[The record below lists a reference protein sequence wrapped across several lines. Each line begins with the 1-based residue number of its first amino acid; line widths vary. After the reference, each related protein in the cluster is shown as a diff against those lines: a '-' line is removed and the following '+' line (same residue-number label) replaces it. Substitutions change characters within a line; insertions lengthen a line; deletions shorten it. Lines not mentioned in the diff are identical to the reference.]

1 MCSLRILFLTFALG
15 AAFSVDFSSDS
26 KEKPIQKVVR
36 LMKEM
41 QSQLSKEAEADEDMY
56 DKLGCWCDTNEKEKT
71 KALAINN
78 QKVTDLSAAI
88 EEFTAKSASLKS
100 DLEELD
106 KQVAA
111 STASLAESTAMR
123 EKEAAEFHASE
134 LDAIQNIESLKGALM
149 ALGKVH
155 GEASLAQLDQPSLA
169 KVKQLLKHHLVEHM
183 AMFENSLTL
192 EEQKDMMSFASSPTA
207 FLQED
212 APQSGAI
219 LGILKQ
225 MKESFET
232 NLASSQKD
240 EATAKDTFAEMKASK
255 NKEISSAQELID
267 SKKALL
273 AETDQKNAQ
282 SKEDLEDTSAT
293 IASDT
298 TFLANL
304 KDTCDSATADYVA
317 RSKVRN
323 EEIKAVAE
331 AMEILTGDEA
341 KDLLLKFVQVSS
353 LKETRINASRERAAK
368 YVLAA
373 AKKLNKPQLSQLAV
387 KLRLDAFTK
396 VKESIDEMIAALK
409 KTQSD
414 EVAKKDFCHQEFH
427 ENDMKTTEKNDL
439 KEDLKTTLADL
450 ETSKGTLADEI
461 AALKS
466 QIAETQTEMK
476 RAVEIRLAE
485 NTEFQMTITDQKAT
499 QEILAKALDRLKAFY
514 AKESFLQVGKKVAQP
529 GYKKNS
535 GASSVMSMIENII
548 EESKVEEQD
557 TIKAEND
564 ANAAYN
570 EFNSDANASVEA
582 MSKSMNNKAEE
593 LAKADQSHAKA
604 TGQLRATEADLLA
617 LLKYVS
623 ELHGTCDYLLK
634 YFDVRQTKRS
644 EEIEALQQAKAIFSG
659 AF

>member
-1 MCSLRILFLTFALG
+1 MRSFGGLFLTFALG

-41 QSQLSKEAEADEDMY
+41 QSQLDKEAEADEDMY
-56 DKLGCWCDTNEKEKT
+56 EKLGCWCDTNEKAKT
-71 KALAINN
+71 KANAINN
-78 QKVTDLSAAI
+78 QKVADLSATI
-88 EEFTAKSASLKS
+88 EEFTAKSASLKT

-111 STASLAESTAMR
+111 STASLAESTAIR

-155 GEASLAQLDQPSLA
+155 GEASLAQLDQQSLA
-169 KVKQLLKHHLVEHM
+169 QVKQLLKHHLEEHM

-192 EEQKDMMSFASSPTA
+192 EEQKAAMNFAANPTA

-240 EATAKDTFAEMKASK
+240 ETNAKATFDEMKASK

-267 SKKALL
+267 SKKAEL
-273 AETDQKNAQ
+273 AETDEKNAQ

-293 IASDT
+293 IAADT
-298 TFLANL
+298 EFLANL
-304 KDTCDSATADYVA
+304 KDKCDSATADYVA

-331 AMEILTGDEA
+331 AMDILNGDEA
-341 KDLLLKFVQVSS
+341 RDLLLKFVQVSS
-353 LKETRINASRERAAK
+353 LKQTRMSASREHAAK
-368 YVLAA
+368 YIQAA

-387 KLRLDAFTK
+387 KIRLDAFTK
-396 VKESIDEMIAALK
+396 VKASIDEMITALK
-409 KTQSD
+409 KTQAD
-414 EVAKKDFCHQEFH
+414 EVKQKDFCNKEFH
-427 ENDMKTTEKNDL
+427 ENDMKSTEKTNL
-439 KEDLKTTLADL
+439 KEDLKQALADL
-450 ETSKGTLADEI
+450 ETSKATLADEI
-461 AALKS
+461 AAIKAS
-466 QIAETQTEMK
+466 ITETHTEMK

-485 NTEFQMTITDQKAT
+485 NTEFQMTITDQRAT

-514 AKESFLQVGKKVAQP
+514 AKESFLQVGRKGSQP
-529 GYKKNS
+529 GYKKNA
-535 GASSVMSMIENII
+535 GASSVMSMIDHII
-548 EESKVEEQD
+548 EESKQEEKD

-570 EFNSDANASVEA
+570 EFNTDASASVES
-582 MSKSMNNKAEE
+582 MSKAMNNKAEE
-593 LAKADQSHAKA
+593 LAKVDENHAKA
-604 TGQLRATEADLLA
+604 TGQLRATEADLLS
-617 LLKYVS
+617 LLKYLS
-623 ELHGTCDYLLK
+623 ELHTTCDFLIK
-634 YFDVRQTKRS
+634 YFDVRQTKRG